1 MSSSHLLPAIR
12 RHSCG
17 RQCAECLEQYKTQMW
32 KQSAGP
38 KRAEWVWRVLV
49 AGKFRLTWVSCEE
62 SGRHRRPM
70 GQGIGGALV
79 DPYPAGRALVS
90 QAAEEPIVRPY
101 AAHNDKRDGSRDAH
115 RIVMLRPLPLPASEC
130 HHSGKGSRSVRQAN
144 PGIAEGKREGPRV
157 PAAVR
162 RSPPPWRGRRRNTE
176 GPRSAHDEFPAYG
189 PPIDRRPAPAVP
201 GFDRS
206 APTWTIAT
214 CPGCGSS
221 W

>member
-1 MSSSHLLPAIR
+1 
-12 RHSCG
+12 
-17 RQCAECLEQYKTQMW
+17 MW

-162 RSPPPWRGRRRNTE
+162 RSPPPGVVAEETPRDLDRRTTSSQRTARRSTGARPRQFPVLTGPHRRGRS
-176 GPRSAHDEFPAYG
+176 PRARVA
-189 PPIDRRPAPAVP
+189 DRP
-201 GFDRS
+201 GS
-206 APTWTIAT
+206 
-214 CPGCGSS
+214 GSS
-221 W
+221 CRNGDRPTQKGKPRAAPPEIQ